1 MKQFEVPEDIAVRVP
16 AENMASTV
24 TSIFEKLGL
33 PREDAAQSTDVLIY
47 ADLRGI
53 DSHGV
58 SNMMPLYVEWLTTG
72 RINATPQWKVIREA
86 PATATVDSDSGLGLA
101 LGPQIMDLAIA
112 KARECG
118 VGTVAVRNGAHF
130 GAAAYH
136 AALALD
142 HDMIGVAMTIG
153 GMWVVP
159 TFGAEAKLGLNPIAV
174 AAPTRN
180 EPAFIFD
187 ASMSSIAGNKIRIA
201 ERLGSEVLPGWIAM
215 PDGTPVMDE
224 RPVPDDYWILPLGGT
239 REIGSHK
246 GYGLTAIVDIL
257 SGVLSGNG
265 PQLANPDA
273 VSHHFSAYRIDAF
286 CDPEQFKDDMDTF
299 VSGLAATAPAP
310 GHDRVVYAGLVEH
323 ETEIER
329 RANGIPY
336 HPDVVEWFVNMT
348 GELDADCSL

>member
-1 MKQFEVPEDIAVRVP
+1 MTGVVLRKQQAGLSALGPAHRLAGPPRPVTFGCRLSGLRPGAGFIDEAIRVPEDIAVRVP

-86 PATATVDSDSGLGLA
+86 RPRRPSTATLGWAWRSAHRSWTWRSLRPASAGSAPSLYATARTSAQPPITPRLLW
-101 LGPQIMDLAIA
+101 I
-112 KARECG
+112 
-118 VGTVAVRNGAHF
+118 T
-130 GAAAYH
+130 
-136 AALALD
+136 
-142 HDMIGVAMTIG
+142 DMIGVAMTIG

-215 PDGTPVMDE
+215 PDGTPVMGRASRSR
-224 RPVPDDYWILPLGGT
+224 RPTGYSRSAA
-239 REIGSHK
+239 REKS
-246 GYGLTAIVDIL
+246 
-257 SGVLSGNG
+257 
-265 PQLANPDA
+265 
-273 VSHHFSAYRIDAF
+273 
-286 CDPEQFKDDMDTF
+286 
-299 VSGLAATAPAP
+299 AAT
-310 GHDRVVYAGLVEH
+310 
-323 ETEIER
+323 
-329 RANGIPY
+329 RA
-336 HPDVVEWFVNMT
+336 T
-348 GELDADCSL
+348 A